1 MMAAD
6 EPGSA
11 TGNLASSNCRYF
23 HARLQLPVVFPSSS
37 WLAICGSGSFW
48 SDAAGRRRRITDGRH
63 RSSAKEATEDFR
75 MANGNQ
81 EILEV
86 SLAA

>member
-1 MMAAD
+1 
-6 EPGSA
+6 
-11 TGNLASSNCRYF
+11 
-23 HARLQLPVVFPSSS
+23 LQLPVVFPSSS
-37 WLAICGSGSFW
+37 WFAVVCGGGSFW

-86 SLAA
+86 SLASAIQQ